1 MTPARAGTTDRI
13 KAGGISV
20 ELSRTDKVFFP
31 DDGITK
37 GDLIGYYADVAAR
50 MLPYLRDRPLALARY
65 PDGITGQRIFQK
77 NVGEHFPDWVD
88 RFEVGKQGGT
98 VCHAIAGKPATL
110 VYLANQACVE
120 LHTFLSRTGSLECP
134 DQLVVDFDPP
144 DADQFGDACEAALLL
159 RDLLESD
166 LGLTTFVKT
175 TGGKGL
181 HVHVPLDGR
190 GDFDEVRAFSRSAVS
205 LLADGHPDLITT
217 EQRRDKRGSR
227 VYADIMRNAYA
238 QTVVAPYSV
247 RARPGAPVAVPLH
260 WSEVRDRDLSPGS
273 FTLHTV
279 PGRLE
284 RLSGAD
290 DPWAGLTRR
299 HYGLAR
305 PSERLARRGT
315 R

>member
-1 MTPARAGTTDRI
+1 MAPARTGTTDRI
-13 KAGGISV
+13 KAGGITV
-20 ELSRTDKVFFP
+20 ELSRTGKVFFP

-37 GDLIGYYADVAAR
+37 GDLIGYYAGVAAR
-50 MLPYLRDRPLALARY
+50 MLPLPE
-65 PDGITGQRIFQK
+65 G
-77 NVGEHFPDWVD
+77 
-88 RFEVGKQGGT
+88 
-98 VCHAIAGKPATL
+98 
-110 VYLANQACVE
+110 
-120 LHTFLSRTGSLECP
+120 
-134 DQLVVDFDPP
+134 
-144 DADQFGDACEAALLL
+144 
-159 RDLLESD
+159 D
-166 LGLTTFVKT
+166 LGLTTFVKS

-181 HVHVPLDGR
+181 HVHVPLDAR
-190 GDFDEVRAFSRSAVS
+190 GDFDDVRAFSRSAVS
-205 LLADGHPDLITT
+205 LLADRHPDLITT
-217 EQRRDKRGSR
+217 EQRRNKRGSR
-227 VYADIMRNAYA
+227 VYADIMHNAYA

-260 WSEVRDRDLSPGS
+260 WSEVPDRNLSPGS

-305 PSERLARRGT
+305 PSERLARRGS

>member
-1 MTPARAGTTDRI
+1 MPF
-13 KAGGISV
+13 V
-20 ELSRTDKVFFP
+20 LFFFFFQAE
-31 DDGITK
+31 DGI
-37 GDLIGYYADVAAR
+37 
-50 MLPYLRDRPLALARY
+50 RD
-65 PDGITGQRIFQK
+65 
-77 NVGEHFPDWVD
+77 
-88 RFEVGKQGGT
+88 GT
-98 VCHAIAGKPATL
+98 VTWSSDVCSSDL
-110 VYLANQACVE
+110 
-120 LHTFLSRTGSLECP
+120 FLSRTGSLECP

-144 DADQFGDACEAALLL
+144 DADHFGDACEAALLL

-205 LLADGHPDLITT
+205 LLADGHPDLVTT
-217 EQRRDKRGSR
+217 EQRRDKRGGR

-247 RARPGAPVAVPLH
+247 RARPGAPVAVPPH

-279 PGRLE
+279 PAGW
-284 RLSGAD
+284 SGSA
-290 DPWAGLTRR
+290 
-299 HYGLAR
+299 AR
-305 PSERLARRGT
+305 TTPG
-315 R
+315 